1 MYYRGCLCFT
11 LSSVLSIRK
20 RECKSCRRFDELCVY
35 FISGNILIFA
45 NTYFFYGNDIRQNYK
60 KINKIVQLNSY
71 FYHVLSRF
79 VNYCSVCYELC

>member
-1 MYYRGCLCFT
+1 MAM
-11 LSSVLSIRK
+11 
-20 RECKSCRRFDELCVY
+20 
-35 FISGNILIFA
+35 ILDKI
-45 NTYFFYGNDIRQNYK
+45 IK